1 MFITFSWEMLCVAIL
16 YTEVGGYYNDAKIFW
31 FGLVAVVTA
40 WPFTYILGHFF
51 LNKISKV
58 TLHKFD
64 VMKTMKGIFNKKD
77 GLETYEAEI
86 DSDE

>member
-16 YTEVGGYYNDAKIFW
+16 YSKVGNDYNDAKIFW
-31 FGLVAVVTA
+31 FGLVAVITA
-40 WPFTYILGHFF
+40 MPFTYVLGHFF
-51 LNKISKV
+51 LRKIYKV

-77 GLETYEAEI
+77 GLDTYEAEI
-86 DSDE
+86 DQDE